1 MKYCPAKSAWHARL
15 AQMVVL
21 YGLPGSVTAAPTL
34 TESPDEGR
42 KVLLMGNV
50 VTVLTG
56 DRARKFEPAVRD
68 IELIEQ
74 NAGTR
79 YRVQVDGPDK
89 PFAVFVPPGRYDITR
104 VKIHE
109 GPFLS
114 IAHLTASFSVEEGSP
129 IFVGTWRF
137 GVDSPRYGRMVA
149 VSMVLDDEARQ
160 QAEQELRETYPDL
173 VSPRMLTVLPAP
185 SELQT
190 RLYEVAPYPR
200 ISRYFRRH
208 YW

>member
-1 MKYCPAKSAWHARL
+1 M
-15 AQMVVL
+15 
-21 YGLPGSVTAAPTL
+21 TDAPTL
-34 TESPDEGR
+34 IGPQDEGR
-42 KVLLMGNV
+42 NVLLIGQV

-68 IELIEQ
+68 IELTDQ

-79 YRVQVDGPDK
+79 YRVQVDEANK
-89 PFAVFVPPGRYDITR
+89 PFAVFVPPGRYEITR

-114 IAHLTASFSVEEGSP
+114 MAHLASSFSVEEGAP
-129 IFVGTWRF
+129 VFVGTWRF
-137 GVDSPRYGRMVA
+137 GVDSPRYGRMVV

-160 QAEQELRETYPDL
+160 QAEQELRETYPVL
-173 VSPRMLTVLPAP
+173 ASSPMVTVLPAP
-185 SELQT
+185 SELQA

-208 YW
+208 NW

>member
-1 MKYCPAKSAWHARL
+1 MSRL
-15 AQMVVL
+15 VL
-21 YGLPGSVTAAPTL
+21 MLFLSNLQGCVTDAPTVS
-34 TESPDEGR
+34 SPQDERGQ
-42 KVLLMGNV
+42 VLLVGRV

-68 IELIEQ
+68 IELLE
-74 NAGTR
+74 NNTGTR
-79 YRVQVDGPDK
+79 YRVSIEEPHK
-89 PFAVFVPPGRYDITR
+89 PFMVFVPPGRYEITR

-114 IAHLTASFSVEEGSP
+114 MAQLASSFSVEEGRP
-129 IFVGTWRF
+129 VFVGVWRF
-137 GVDSPRYGRMVA
+137 GVESPRYGRMVV
-149 VSMVLDDEARQ
+149 VSIVPDDEARQ
-160 QAEQELRETYPDL
+160 QAERELHEMYPAL
-173 VSPRMLTVLPAP
+173 ATAAAVTVMPEPA
-185 SELQT
+185 EMEA

>member
-1 MKYCPAKSAWHARL
+1 MKSCPQKSAWRSRL
-15 AQMVVL
+15 ALMVVL
-21 YGLPGSVTAAPTL
+21 CGLPGCVTDASTL
-34 TESPDEGR
+34 DASQDEVR
-42 KVLLMGNV
+42 KVLLLGQV

-56 DRARKFEPAVRD
+56 DRARKFEPAVRE

-74 NAGTR
+74 NTGTR
-79 YRVQVDGPDK
+79 YRVQVEGTNT
-89 PFAVFVPPGRYDITR
+89 PFAVFVPPGRYEMTR

-114 IAHLTASFSVEEGSP
+114 IAHLTASWLVEEGAP

-137 GVDSPRYGRMVA
+137 GVDSPRYGRMVV
-149 VSMVLDDEARQ
+149 VSMVLDDEVRQ
-160 QAEQELRETYPDL
+160 QAEQALHEAYPAWASAPM
-173 VSPRMLTVLPAP
+173 VTVLPQPA
-185 SELQT
+185 ELQT